1 MQKLTP
7 VNTNVFL
14 DFLWI
19 ILSVIVVRQFVLTF
33 TKPARTIQDFI
44 ISNKQLDISET
55 FNGNVSD
62 HDIESPRSTLV
73 LKNGLA
79 VMVLSARNNIGIRN
93 TIRETWAKNHS
104 NVFFIV
110 GKPCDLPVKYRF
122 KRTCLKNPAL
132 APEISTVELENHLKR
147 EAVLTERLINESN
160 LVIVDSVD
168 EYMELATKLKFGYKW
183 IVENTDAEFVLKA
196 DDDMYVRVDTFGEYL
211 QDKYG
216 LAKITSP
223 LQLNSTQHLY
233 MGWIRRLNVGQ
244 RIPDYLR
251 ARQYNETR
259 TYPSFAV
266 GSYGHVVSRP
276 IAEYVGKNA
285 EKLFDYLGEDT
296 SLGIWLKESGF
307 KHSVK
312 HLDGT
317 NVMTNKADC
326 KNRRFMV
333 IGHRLRPI
341 NLQQCFRFGDEF

>member
-44 ISNKQLDISET
+44 ISNKKLDISET

-93 TIRETWAKNHS
+93 TIRKTWAKNHS

-132 APEISTVELENHLKR
+132 APKISKVELENHLKR
-147 EAVLTERLINESN
+147 EAVLTERLMNESN

-251 ARQYNETR
+251 ARQYRAICCT
-259 TYPSFAV
+259 
-266 GSYGHVVSRP
+266 
-276 IAEYVGKNA
+276 
-285 EKLFDYLGEDT
+285 
-296 SLGIWLKESGF
+296 LK
-307 KHSVK
+307 
-312 HLDGT
+312 
-317 NVMTNKADC
+317 
-326 KNRRFMV
+326 
-333 IGHRLRPI
+333 
-341 NLQQCFRFGDEF
+341 